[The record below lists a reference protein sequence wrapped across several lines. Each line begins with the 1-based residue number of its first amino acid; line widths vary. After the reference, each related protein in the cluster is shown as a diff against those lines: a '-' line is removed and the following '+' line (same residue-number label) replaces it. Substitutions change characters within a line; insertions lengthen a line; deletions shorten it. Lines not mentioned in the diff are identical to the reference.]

1 MHCHALYKQAQDF
14 HERVHVPDYHSENF
28 ALDHEN
34 CEIPLTS
41 NKVKGKSLPSAF
53 LSSQVQNW
61 NLFGELFSLF
71 FKVYN
76 KVHVGKSSFCY
87 THPCYLCATFLPVQ
101 GFLILVEWIMRVI
114 GHYPHLKKALYIFF
128 YILLTRLRLVSPLP
142 PPFSKTKVIVFIK
155 LCCGKTAL

>member
-1 MHCHALYKQAQDF
+1 MHWHTLHKQVQDF
-14 HERVHVPDYHSENF
+14 HERVHVPDYHSESF

-34 CEIPLTS
+34 CEIPLIS

-76 KVHVGKSSFCY
+76 KVHIGKSSFCY

-101 GFLILVEWIMRVI
+101 GFLILVEWISHWTLPSFEQSFV
-114 GHYPHLKKALYIFF
+114 YIFLYTF
-128 YILLTRLRLVSPLP
+128 NKAASSLTPSPSILKDKSNC
-142 PPFSKTKVIVFIK
+142 FH
-155 LCCGKTAL
+155 

>member
-1 MHCHALYKQAQDF
+1 MHWHTLHKQVQDF
-14 HERVHVPDYHSENF
+14 HERVHVPDYHSESF

-34 CEIPLTS
+34 CEIPLIS

-76 KVHVGKSSFCY
+76 KVHIGKSSFCY

-101 GFLILVEWIMRVI
+101 GFLILVEWIS
-114 GHYPHLKKALYIFF
+114 HWALPSFEQSFVYIFLYTF
-128 YILLTRLRLVSPLP
+128 NKAASSLTPSPSILKDKSNC
-142 PPFSKTKVIVFIK
+142 FH
-155 LCCGKTAL
+155 